1 MLAKEEDSMS
11 TAATPKPHFLIV
23 TYPAHG
29 HINPARHLAWLLLLR
44 YGATVTIATAMSG
57 YRKMFPD
64 AADKHEHVDG
74 ATGIRY
80 THYSDGYDDGF
91 SWADARS
98 RNDYMTRARA
108 VGSRTLGGVL
118 ARLHDAGRPAKL
130 VVYTLAL
137 SWAADV
143 ARSHGASAVLYWI
156 QPVTVLAAYLHY
168 FRGTDEDDVDKAIV
182 VAAAPAAAAGP
193 WTTVRVPGLPPLR
206 LRDLPSLMTIAS
218 DDDDHPDASVL
229 AAYRE
234 LVDVLLREGRGHH
247 HHTVL
252 ANTFDAMEPEAM
264 ASLRRLDLDVI
275 TIGPV
280 LSFLDGA
287 TAAGGEQNAPKPQSG
302 GGDLFQEDGNDYL
315 KWLEGHPAASVVYI
329 AFGGLSVMSRRQ
341 IAEIARG
348 LEESGRPFLWVLRK
362 DNCREEYSADVA
374 ARGCER
380 GLVVE
385 WRDQV
390 RVLSSPAVGCFV
402 THCGWNSTLE
412 SVASAV
418 PVVGVP
424 QWGEQATNAWL
435 VEQQLGTGVRAAVS
449 EEDGVLE
456 AAELQR
462 CIEIAASG
470 KVRAKAAL
478 WSDKSREAVAEGGS
492 SQKNLRDFVGDK

>member
-11 TAATPKPHFLIV
+11 TATPKPHFLIV

-29 HINPARHLAWLLLLR
+29 HINPARHLARRLLLR
-44 YGATVTIATAMSG
+44 YGATVTIATAVSA

-64 AADKHEHVDG
+64 AVDKHEHLDG

-80 THYSDGYDDGF
+80 AHYSDGYDDGF
-91 SWADARS
+91 SWAAAQS
-98 RNDYMTRARA
+98 RNDYMIRARA

-118 ARLHDAGRPAKL
+118 ARLRDAGHPATL
-130 VVYTLAL
+130 LVYTLAL

-143 ARSHGASAVLYWI
+143 ARSHSTPAALYWI
-156 QPVTVLAAYLHY
+156 QPITVLAAYLHY
-168 FRGTDEDDVDKAIV
+168 FLGTDGVDKTI
-182 VAAAPAAAAGP
+182 AAAAQTTAGP
-193 WTTVRVPGLPPLR
+193 WTTVRVPGLLPLC
-206 LRDLPSLMTIAS
+206 LRDLPSLMTIAP

-234 LVDVLLREGRGHH
+234 LADVLLREGH

-252 ANTFDAMEPEAM
+252 ANTFDAMEPEAV
-264 ASLRRLDLDVI
+264 ASLRQLNLDVM

-287 TAAGGEQNAPKPQSG
+287 TASEQNAPKPQSG
-302 GGDLFQEDGNDYL
+302 GDLFQEDGKDYL
-315 KWLEGHPAASVVYI
+315 KWLDDQPAASVVYI

-341 IAEIARG
+341 IVEITRG

-362 DNCREEYSADVA
+362 DNRGEEYSVDA
-374 ARGCER
+374 AAHGCER

-385 WRDQV
+385 WCDQV
-390 RVLSSPAVGCFV
+390 RVLSNRAVGCFI

-412 SVASAV
+412 SVASGV
-418 PVVGVP
+418 PVVGMP

-435 VEQQLGTGVRAAVS
+435 VEQQLGSGVRAAVS
-449 EEDGVLE
+449 EDGVLE
-456 AAELQR
+456 AVELQR
-462 CIEIAASG
+462 CIDIATSG
-470 KVRAKAAL
+470 TMRAKATFWCEKAR
-478 WSDKSREAVAEGGS
+478 DAVAEGGS
-492 SQKNLRDFVGDK
+492 SQKNLRGIEFQMGQHDWRHEARH

>member
-1 MLAKEEDSMS
+1 MLAKEEDSM
-11 TAATPKPHFLIV
+11 TTATPKPHFLIV

-29 HINPARHLAWLLLLR
+29 HINPARHLAWRLLLR

-64 AADKHEHVDG
+64 AADKHEHLDG

-80 THYSDGYDDGF
+80 AHYSDGYDDGF
-91 SWADARS
+91 SWADAQS

-108 VGSRTLGGVL
+108 VGSRTLGGIL
-118 ARLHDAGRPAKL
+118 ARLRDAGHPATL

-143 ARSHGASAVLYWI
+143 ARSHGAPAALYWI

-168 FRGTDEDDVDKAIV
+168 FRGTDGVDKAI
-182 VAAAPAAAAGP
+182 AAAPAAGP
-193 WTTVRVPGLPPLR
+193 WTTVRVPGFPPLR

-234 LVDVLLREGRGHH
+234 LVDVLLREG

-264 ASLRRLDLDVI
+264 ASLRQLNLDVI

-287 TAAGGEQNAPKPQSG
+287 TASEKNAPKPQSG
-302 GGDLFQEDGNDYL
+302 GDLFQEDGKDYL
-315 KWLEGHPAASVVYI
+315 KWLDDHPAASVVYV

-341 IAEIARG
+341 IAEIKRG
-348 LEESGRPFLWVLRK
+348 LEESGRPFLCVLRK
-362 DNCREEYSADVA
+362 DNRREEYSVDVA
-374 ARGCER
+374 ARGFER

-385 WRDQV
+385 WCDQV

-402 THCGWNSTLE
+402 THCGWNSMLE

-424 QWGEQATNAWL
+424 QWGDRPQTHGW
-435 VEQQLGTGVRAAVS
+435 
-449 EEDGVLE
+449 
-456 AAELQR
+456 
-462 CIEIAASG
+462 
-470 KVRAKAAL
+470 
-478 WSDKSREAVAEGGS
+478 
-492 SQKNLRDFVGDK
+492 